1 MTNACSSLLPMP
13 PALWRSDCS
22 TVATL
27 QGAWPLS
34 PEGALALGID
44 LVPDEHDIHPLYIL
58 ELGRTSDD
66 KIKGCVLASPR
77 TAFSGVLPMLG
88 TNFKFNELLLDAAS
102 KEVEVDTSLVGSAAR
117 WVVLAPDLE
126 KGSADLI
133 PSLFGRLRRSHV
145 HTIIRLTLVCTL
157 QIQRTKQDVTKI
169 GSAVFRKLRNLRASS
184 RS

>member
-1 MTNACSSLLPMP
+1 
-13 PALWRSDCS
+13 
-22 TVATL
+22 
-27 QGAWPLS
+27 
-34 PEGALALGID
+34 
-44 LVPDEHDIHPLYIL
+44 
-58 ELGRTSDD
+58 
-66 KIKGCVLASPR
+66 
-77 TAFSGVLPMLG
+77 MLG
-88 TNFKFNELLLDAAS
+88 TNFKFNELLLDADS